1 MENTINGIHH
11 ITAIAGNAK
20 RNYDFYTKVLGQRIV
35 KKTVN
40 FDDPETYHLYYG
52 DKQGTPGTIL
62 TFFPWEGI
70 GTGRRGPRQATEIG
84 YSVPQGSLDFWLKR
98 FEKYNVTYIPKDFNL
113 DNPAFSFAIKYSKQ
127 GNKIIAMQ
135 EFRNNYLLMQPKD
148 FPDWNSAIKKINNQ
162 YKEQVVLE
170 ARK

>member
-20 RNYDFYTKVLGQRIV
+20 RNHDFYTNVLGQRMV

-62 TFFPWEGI
+62 NFLPVGKYYA
-70 GTGRRGPRQATEIG
+70 GRRGARQATEIG
-84 YSVPQGSLDFWLKR
+84 YSVPENSFDFWLKR
-98 FEKYNVTYIPKDFNL
+98 FRKTQRYL
-113 DNPAFSFAIKYSKQ
+113 QQ
-127 GNKIIAMQ
+127 GSRKI
-135 EFRNNYLLMQPKD
+135 
-148 FPDWNSAIKKINNQ
+148 
-162 YKEQVVLE
+162 
-170 ARK
+170 